1 MHFVFCTPLLAN
13 TYPDLCITNSYVQ
26 QIPSIVFHCYV
37 SINILFYVVDDDF
50 LSYNDDDDDDCFF
63 LYSAILHSR
72 EESLSSHVILRE

>member
-37 SINILFYVVDDDF
+37 SINILFYVVDDDLF
-50 LSYNDDDDDDCFF
+50 LCNDDDDEDDCFF
-63 LYSAILHSR
+63 YIALFSTL
-72 EESLSSHVILRE
+72 EKSH